1 MPDYVD
7 VVRLD
12 VRANRAPAI
21 SAPATVTIYEGR
33 SASFDVTVN
42 VGYPVINDF
51 AHVLESNQRETV
63 SEGGNNP
70 DISYTER
77 SWSTW
82 PANSGGAQPVTVVA
96 PTLPG
101 SNPVYVDWY
110 VVFTVTSTF
119 GSASATTRIRVY
131 QSVAATVSIPENLSA
146 YENTSFSEN
155 GLMYNAGSPVA
166 TEIRHSFHSSLS
178 NARADTGL
186 VTSGRPSVL
195 ITPLP
200 ATLAGLVNAQIR
212 TRQGNMVY
220 GGTLPAV
227 SSDTRWYG
235 RLEIVQNG
243 AVADFAVYTLTILNA
258 VNPSIT
264 VGSGYGI
271 EGTNIRTNLT
281 YMSGAPYA
289 DRFQHVGFYNS
300 QSDAINNR
308 NRLTTANGIPSNI
321 SFTPTTP
328 AQRTGVQTGNIQMTL
343 PYVNA
348 DKRIWGLVRI
358 VRDESDGRTLYWQT
372 TYYIDI
378 LNRVPAQIDVQEV
391 ITMDEES
398 TMMVMFNYTR
408 GVPAAR
414 GFGVSIHESQS
425 DADNNRNPVMDSDD
439 PRITLSAYDNTGSQ
453 TAQKT
458 GTATIVAPDIGNSDR
473 RWYPR
478 FYMDQDRIPA
488 DP

>member
-12 VRANRAPAI
+12 VRARRAPTV
-21 SAPATVTIYEGR
+21 SAPDTVTVYEGR
-33 SASFDVTVN
+33 SISFDVSVN
-42 VGYPVINDF
+42 VGYPVITDF

-77 SWSTW
+77 TWSSW
-82 PANSGGAQPVTVVA
+82 PANSGGAQPVTVQA

-101 SNPVYVDWY
+101 SNPVYTDWY
-110 VVFTVTSTF
+110 VIFTVTSAF

-131 QSVAATVSIPENLSA
+131 QSVAATISIPENLSG
-146 YENTSFSEN
+146 YENTPFNEN
-155 GLMYNAGSPVA
+155 GMMYNAGSPLA
-166 TEIRHSFHSSLS
+166 TEIRHSFHSSLA

-186 VTSGRPSVL
+186 VTSGRPNIL
-195 ITPLP
+195 ITPTP
-200 ATLAGLVNAQIR
+200 AILEQLADAVIR
-212 TRQGNMVY
+212 ERQGNMVY
-220 GGTLPAV
+220 LSNLPAV
-227 SSDTRWYG
+227 SQDTRWYG
-235 RLEIVQNG
+235 RLEIVQDG

-258 VNPSIT
+258 VNPSVRIT
-264 VGSGYGI
+264 NIEGI
-271 EGTNIRTNLT
+271 EGTPVVAIMS
-281 YMSGAPYA
+281 YVSGAPYA
-289 DRFQHVGFYNS
+289 DRFSHVGFYNS
-300 QSDAINNR
+300 QADAVANR
-308 NRLTTANGIPSNI
+308 NRLTTSDGIPSNV
-321 SFTPTTP
+321 SFSPATP
-328 AQRTGVQTGNIQMTL
+328 AERTGMLSGTLQMTL
-343 PYVNA
+343 PYVTAN
-348 DKRIWGLVRI
+348 KRLWGLVRI
-358 VRDESDGRTLYWQT
+358 ERDEGDGRTLYWQT
-372 TYYIDI
+372 TYSIYI
-378 LNRVPAQIDVQEV
+378 LNRVPAQIDVQEI

-398 TMMVMFNYTR
+398 TMMIMFTYTR

-425 DADNNRNPVMDSDD
+425 DANNNRNPVMDSDD

-458 GTATIVAPDIGNSDR
+458 GTATIVTPDIGNTDR

-478 FYMDQDRIPA
+478 FYMDQDTIPA